1 LIRTYNLSL
10 SLDLF
15 NGFSTVNNLRLQL
28 LELQIVQENYKRT
41 VVNIVSSLKES
52 FINLYFVQENISLL
66 EKILR
71 RKQNYELVK
80 LKYESGSEDL
90 GSLLRV
96 EADMSQAE

>member
-1 LIRTYNLSL
+1 M
-10 SLDLF
+10 
-15 NGFSTVNNLRLQL
+15 
-28 LELQIVQENYKRT
+28 QENYKRT

-90 GSLLRV
+90 SSLLRV
-96 EADMSQAE
+96 EADMLQAE